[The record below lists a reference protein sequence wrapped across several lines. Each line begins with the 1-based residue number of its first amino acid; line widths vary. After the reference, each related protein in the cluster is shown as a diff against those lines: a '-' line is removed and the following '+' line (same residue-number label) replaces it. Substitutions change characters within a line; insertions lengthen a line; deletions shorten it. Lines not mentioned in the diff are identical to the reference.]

1 MVLRKNMACDGRQA
15 AKPSDSA
22 SLVTSPLRG
31 AVFSRAKSA
40 QQGSSRS
47 GELAEPARPERLYPL
62 AFITNAFPP
71 VKNLTSSSSC
81 TSFYRFAIFARFAN
95 DSCGFL
101 QRKVPYRGTIF
112 HIRKPALHQRSALRN
127 FDFAYTAPRYKQL
140 PQWPKPPP
148 HGTLRMTK
156 FVCSVPRL
164 YPARARH
171 PQAAGPA
178 CKEENYGK
186 KCDRRPVRRP
196 DIRHQ
201 RQSRG
206 RV

>member
-1 MVLRKNMACDGRQA
+1 MSK
-15 AKPSDSA
+15 
-22 SLVTSPLRG
+22 RG
-31 AVFSRAKSA
+31 ADCRKTPWPPLGGGSA
-40 QQGSSRS
+40 RRRWGRELHAGTKVSGKGEALSLRPFGPPPSQREAFLSS
-47 GELAEPARPERLYPL
+47 
-62 AFITNAFPP
+62 P

-140 PQWPKPPP
+140 PQWSKPPP

-156 FVCSVPRL
+156 FVCSAPRL

-186 KCDRRPVRRP
+186 KCDRRSVRRP
-196 DIRHQ
+196 DFRHQ
-201 RQSRG
+201 RKPG
-206 RV
+206 RCL